1 MIWVYILLAVAIV
14 ILGFVIVVA
23 LQPTDFRIVRTGT
36 ISASP
41 ADVFPHV
48 SDFHQWPA
56 WSPWAKLDP
65 TMTQTY
71 EGPQA
76 GVGASTAWNG
86 NNQVGEGRMTI
97 MESRPSELIRIKLE
111 FKRPFQ
117 ATNTAEFTFK
127 PNGNQTAVEWSM
139 IGQRNFMFKAFGL
152 FMNMDKLVG
161 GDFEKGLA
169 SMKSVLEA
177 GAKQS

>member
-1 MIWVYILLAVAIV
+1 MILFYVLLAVAVV

-23 LQPTDFRIVRTGT
+23 FQPADFRIVRTAT

-41 ADVFPHV
+41 ADVFPQV
-48 SDFHQWPA
+48 NDFHQWPA

-65 TMTQTY
+65 AMTQTY

-76 GVGASTAWNG
+76 GVGASTTWNG

-97 MESRPSELIRIKLE
+97 MESRPSDLIRIKLE
-111 FKRPFQ
+111 FKRPFK

-127 PNGNQTAVEWSM
+127 PAGNQTAAEWSM
-139 IGQRNFMFKAFGL
+139 IGQRNFMFKAMGL
-152 FMNMDKLVG
+152 FMKWTNWSAAISRRVWLV
-161 GDFEKGLA
+161 
-169 SMKSVLEA
+169 
-177 GAKQS
+177 